1 MLILVI
7 ILIVTAIYFLYLKY
21 RVVVTGE
28 KCKDKVIG
36 LASQN
41 AGYVIGGVA
50 VKKNAY
56 ILKIGHKKY
65 QTAYGCIFSSLE
77 KRNIGKEMLFS
88 TVSGKKCTYP
98 TAVPCFFRLSIER

>member
-1 MLILVI
+1 MLILMI

-77 KRNIGKEMLFS
+77 KRNIGKEMLFFNNEGYGRE
-88 TVSGKKCTYP
+88 V
-98 TAVPCFFRLSIER
+98 F

>member
-50 VKKNAY
+50 VKKNA
-56 ILKIGHKKY
+56 
-65 QTAYGCIFSSLE
+65 
-77 KRNIGKEMLFS
+77 
-88 TVSGKKCTYP
+88 
-98 TAVPCFFRLSIER
+98 